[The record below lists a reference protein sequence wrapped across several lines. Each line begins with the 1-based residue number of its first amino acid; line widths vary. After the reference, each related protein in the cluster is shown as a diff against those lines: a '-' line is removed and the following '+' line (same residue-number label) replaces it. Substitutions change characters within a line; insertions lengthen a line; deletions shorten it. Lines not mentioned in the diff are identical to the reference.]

1 MFDEFD
7 DTTKTGMGA
16 GADGGFLIVM
26 TSFASC
32 TGGGRA
38 GSISFLQCWHSA
50 PKPEDHRVEVPE
62 SAPEFCC
69 GHTKIQRYLD
79 HRILTARRHPPHQ
92 SLWREPTI
100 TDELLVEAHG
110 ALDPSWRTCGSCQ
123 PQVTQAFFSQSI
135 LSRNIFLSSSSINN
149 SFFICLPSFRRRWT
163 TYSLLCPFCLVLS
176 KRVFLCHDLCRYS
189 SHGLPR

>member
-69 GHTKIQRYLD
+69 GHTKIQRYPRSS
-79 HRILTARRHPPHQ
+79 HPHSSTAPTPP
-92 SLWREPTI
+92 SLWREPTM
-100 TDELLVEAHG
+100 TDELTRGAWGARSLLANLWLVSATS
-110 ALDPSWRTCGSCQ
+110 DPS
-123 PQVTQAFFSQSI
+123 FF
-135 LSRNIFLSSSSINN
+135 FPVY
-149 SFFICLPSFRRRWT
+149 FI
-163 TYSLLCPFCLVLS
+163 S
-176 KRVFLCHDLCRYS
+176 K
-189 SHGLPR
+189 